1 MNEGLG
7 DKYLIRYFAHTD
19 GGGNCVSLLERNNI
33 KMISWKVRNF
43 YDNYLTIRSIKDGI
57 KNLIKWFPLIWK
69 DRNFDQGYLYDIL
82 YFKLGEMQKFFES
95 DNTYSMDAKE
105 YGKQIKECKELLKR
119 IINETIE
126 DENWDGENFT
136 ISIEELGELV
146 KQERKLFW
154 NKMFEYI
161 DGWWD

>member
-1 MNEGLG
+1 M
-7 DKYLIRYFAHTD
+7 KT
-19 GGGNCVSLLERNNI
+19 
-33 KMISWKVRNF
+33 
-43 YDNYLTIRSIKDGI
+43 GI

-69 DRNFDQGYLYDIL
+69 DRNFDQGYLYDLI

-95 DNTYSMDAKE
+95 DYTYSMDAKE
-105 YGKQIKECKELLKR
+105 YAKQIKECKELLKR

-136 ISIEELGELV
+136 ISIEELGKLIIE
-146 KQERKLFW
+146 ERKLFW

>member
-1 MNEGLG
+1 
-7 DKYLIRYFAHTD
+7 
-19 GGGNCVSLLERNNI
+19 
-33 KMISWKVRNF
+33 MIPWKIRNF
-43 YDNYLTIRSIKDGI
+43 YDNYLTISAIKTGV

-95 DNTYSMDAKE
+95 DYTYSMDAKE
-105 YGKQIKECKELLKR
+105 YAKQIKECKELLYR
-119 IINETIE
+119 IINESIE

-136 ISIEELGELV
+136 ISLEELGELV
-146 KQERKLFW
+146 KQERELFW
-154 NKMFEYI
+154 SNMCKYI

>member
-1 MNEGLG
+1 
-7 DKYLIRYFAHTD
+7 
-19 GGGNCVSLLERNNI
+19 
-33 KMISWKVRNF
+33 MISWKVRNF

-105 YGKQIKECKELLKR
+105 YAKQIKECRELLYR